1 MSREPLILAAA
12 RSPFGLRHGR
22 LASWHPSR
30 LLAEICKG
38 VISQCEVPP
47 EEIDGV
53 MVGCATTVGA
63 QAGNLAAYAASAC
76 GCRPETPAA
85 VVSALDISS
94 LTALVFAAD
103 AAAAGRFGLI
113 LVAGIEVMS
122 LVPAGAERSHRGF
135 GRPAATLAVA
145 DSAPAYATAP
155 AAAAADSAAPFGLA
169 AELWAESHGISR
181 EELDAAAEES
191 RRRASAAA
199 EAGRFEP
206 EILPLPHHVEQL
218 PGEICRDEL
227 FSPREPSNFKGI
239 YREEGLITAASTAPM
254 ADGAAAV
261 LLASSAASK
270 RLGLHPVARVLACS
284 VTGGSSPYGAGSAPT
299 AAKRALA
306 SAGVELDDLIR
317 VELGEPA
324 AASLLNWRVNFGD
337 SPEILE
343 SLNPDGGSLAL
354 GHPQGAT
361 GIGLVVRLLRAL
373 TEDQGGGLALAA
385 CDASDGG
392 ASAVLLES

>member
-30 LLAEICKG
+30 LLAEVCKG

-63 QAGNLAAYAASAC
+63 QAGNLAAYAAAAC

-94 LTALVFAAD
+94 LSALVFAAD

-113 LVAGIEVMS
+113 LVAGVEVMS
-122 LVPAGAERSHRGF
+122 IVPVGAERSHRGF
-135 GRPAATLAVA
+135 GRPAAA
-145 DSAPAYATAP
+145 APAP
-155 AAAAADSAAPFGLA
+155 AAPFGLA
-169 AELWAESHGISR
+169 AELWAASQGIRR

-191 RRRASAAA
+191 RRRAAAAA

-206 EILPLPHHVEQL
+206 EILPLPHHAEQL
-218 PGEICRDEL
+218 PGEISRDEL
-227 FSPREPSNFKGI
+227 FSPGEPSSFKGI

-261 LLASSAASK
+261 LLASSVASK
-270 RLGLHPVARVLACS
+270 RLGLHPAARVLACS
-284 VTGGSSPYGAGSAPT
+284 VTGGSSPYGAGAAPT

-392 ASAVLLES
+392 ATAVLLES

>member
-1 MSREPLILAAA
+1 M
-12 RSPFGLRHGR
+12 
-22 LASWHPSR
+22 
-30 LLAEICKG
+30 
-38 VISQCEVPP
+38 ISQCEVPP

-63 QAGNLAAYAASAC
+63 QAGNLAAYAAAAC
-76 GCRPETPAA
+76 GCRPETPAV

-113 LVAGIEVMS
+113 LVAGVEVMS
-122 LVPAGAERSHRGF
+122 LVPVGAERSHRGF
-135 GRPAATLAVA
+135 GHPAA
-145 DSAPAYATAP
+145 
-155 AAAAADSAAPFGLA
+155 AAPFGLA
-169 AELWAESHGISR
+169 AELWAESQGIRR

-191 RRRASAAA
+191 RRRAFAAD

-206 EILPLPHHVEQL
+206 EILPLPHHAEQL

-227 FSPREPSNFKGI
+227 FSPGEPSNFKGI

-261 LLASSAASK
+261 LVASPAASK
-270 RLGLHPVARVLACS
+270 RLGLHPAARVLACS
-284 VTGGSSPYGAGSAPT
+284 MTGGSSPYGAGAAPA

-306 SAGVELDDLIR
+306 SAGVELDDLVR

-324 AASLLNWRVNFGD
+324 ATSLLNWRLNFGE

-392 ASAVLLES
+392 ATAVLLES

>member
-1 MSREPLILAAA
+1 M
-12 RSPFGLRHGR
+12 
-22 LASWHPSR
+22 
-30 LLAEICKG
+30 
-38 VISQCEVPP
+38 ISQCEVPP

-76 GCRPETPAA
+76 GCRPETPAV
-85 VVSALDISS
+85 VVSASDISS
-94 LTALVFAAD
+94 LLALVFAAD
-103 AAAAGRFGLI
+103 AAAAGRCGLI
-113 LVAGIEVMS
+113 LVAGVEVMS

-135 GRPAATLAVA
+135 GSPASTL
-145 DSAPAYATAP
+145 
-155 AAAAADSAAPFGLA
+155 AAAAAAAAEGAAPFGLA
-169 AELWAESHGISR
+169 ADLWAESHGIRR
-181 EELDAAAEES
+181 EELDAVSEES
-191 RRRASAAA
+191 RRRAAAAA

-206 EILPLPHHVEQL
+206 EILPLPHHAAEL
-218 PGEICRDEL
+218 PGEIRGDEL
-227 FSPREPSNFKGI
+227 FSPGKPSNFKGI

-254 ADGAAAV
+254 ADGAAAL

-270 RLGLHPVARVLACS
+270 RLRLHPAARVLACS
-284 VTGGSSPYGAGSAPT
+284 VTGGSPPSVGAAPT

-324 AASLLNWRVNFGD
+324 ATSLLNWRVNFGE
-337 SPEILE
+337 SPETLE
-343 SLNPDGGSLAL
+343 TVNPDGGSLAL

-361 GIGLVVRLLRAL
+361 GIGLVVRLLRAS

-392 ASAVLLES
+392 AAAVLLES

>member
-1 MSREPLILAAA
+1 M
-12 RSPFGLRHGR
+12 
-22 LASWHPSR
+22 
-30 LLAEICKG
+30 
-38 VISQCEVPP
+38 ISQCEVPP

-76 GCRPETPAA
+76 GCRPETPAV

-94 LTALVFAAD
+94 LSALVFAAD

-135 GRPAATLAVA
+135 GRPAATLAASATLA
-145 DSAPAYATAP
+145 DSAPAAAPAP
-155 AAAAADSAAPFGLA
+155 AAAASAAPFGLA
-169 AELWAESHGISR
+169 AELWAESHGIGR
-181 EELDAAAEES
+181 EELDAAAAES

-227 FSPREPSNFKGI
+227 FSPGEPSNFKGI

-270 RLGLHPVARVLACS
+270 RLGLHPAARVIACS

-392 ASAVLLES
+392 AAAVLLES